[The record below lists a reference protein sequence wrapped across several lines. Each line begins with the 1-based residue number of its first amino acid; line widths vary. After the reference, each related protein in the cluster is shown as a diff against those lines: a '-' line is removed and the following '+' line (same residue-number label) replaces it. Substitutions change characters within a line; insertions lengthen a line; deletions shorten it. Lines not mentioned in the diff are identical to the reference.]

1 MEYTAVVIATPIA
14 SERIAKT
21 VKSVAPSRLRT
32 SLMSLTTRG
41 SVASLVAQGHKW
53 IHSDGPARGHE
64 CGGDADDCRN
74 GRDGHK
80 RHRVDVRAIHVHA
93 ADPDVRRI
101 PGVARSASAIRT
113 VRTRPMLVATPIS
126 PATPRLMLE
135 TTC

>member
-1 MEYTAVVIATPIA
+1 
-14 SERIAKT
+14 
-21 VKSVAPSRLRT
+21 
-32 SLMSLTTRG
+32 
-41 SVASLVAQGHKW
+41 VAQGHKW

-74 GRDGHK
+74 GRHGHK

-93 ADPDVRRI
+93 ADPMSTD
-101 PGVARSASAIRT
+101 PGVARSASTIRT

-126 PATPRLMLE
+126 PATPRLMLQ

>member
-1 MEYTAVVIATPIA
+1 
-14 SERIAKT
+14 
-21 VKSVAPSRLRT
+21 
-32 SLMSLTTRG
+32 
-41 SVASLVAQGHKW
+41 VAQGHKW

-80 RHRVDVRAIHVHA
+80 RHRSMFGRYTSMLPIPMS
-93 ADPDVRRI
+93 AD
-101 PGVARSASAIRT
+101 PGVARSASTIRT